1 MKMDKQLK
9 WSVYITESRPVVIR
23 LKVMDGVVLAWLTV
37 VDEW

>member
-9 WSVYITESRPVVIR
+9 WSVYIIESRPVVIR